1 MQELFPLAGGAIV
14 GGLVLLISSLRWR
27 VGAFIL
33 GCLVIGVAA
42 SWLSGELEESFAFIS
57 IDMLLVWIG
66 GLVAV
71 LAITGLRRTTFGR
84 RLFRS

>member
-1 MQELFPLAGGAIV
+1 MQELFPIV
-14 GGLVLLISSLRWR
+14 GGAVVGSLVLLIHSLRWR
-27 VGAFIL
+27 VLAFII

-57 IDMLLVWIG
+57 IDMLLVWLG
-66 GLVAV
+66 GLAAV
-71 LAITGLRRTTFGR
+71 LVISGLRRTTFGR